1 MDKQELEQKVALSLD
16 EAAQLLATE
25 TLSIH
30 DAEVRL
36 IHAIE
41 HGTLPANIKR
51 WSTEQWDDMKLPGN
65 INARET
71 LIDRADLEAWRS
83 NIVACL
89 TTPKQGG

>member
-1 MDKQELEQKVALSLD
+1 MDKQELEQKVTLSLE

-30 DAEVRL
+30 DAEVSL

-41 HGTLPANIKR
+41 HGKLPANIKR

-65 INARET
+65 IDARET
-71 LIDRADLEAWRS
+71 LIERADLDTWQKS
-83 NIVACL
+83 NAAA
-89 TTPKQGG
+89 